1 MKELMQQL
9 DIGRT
14 GSSLLSSYIE
24 MTASIEGR
32 DKATKVVQYGARFFC
47 WYFSSIAGDLEMEQR

>member
-1 MKELMQQL
+1 MQQL

-14 GSSLLSSYIE
+14 GSSLLSSYVE